1 MRWGHFSLCSLL
13 LGMPR
18 RQLVKMHGDIETL
31 EPLGIGSWEVRWFL
45 RPAGRV
51 QKKTA
56 GSRSESRT
64 RDLPRQRAQFKR
76 LAELGS
82 GRIVEPEVKPSP
94 ARPQRHLQASPRAG
108 GTNATSDK
116 VVHAFPG
123 GDVACTSDG
132 SMKSGQSTTSRL
144 EVWNLPRVR
153 CSEGATHGR

>member
-1 MRWGHFSLCSLL
+1 MCNRRIAVLLPTGTGVALTRAKIYVTEITFLRPPTICMRWGHFSLCSLL

-18 RQLVKMHGDIETL
+18 RQLFKMHGDIGTQ
-31 EPLGIGSWEVRWFL
+31 EPFGMESWEARCLL

-56 GSRSESRT
+56 GSRRENRT

-94 ARPQRHLQASPRAG
+94 ARPQRHLQASRRAG
-108 GTNATSDK
+108 R
-116 VVHAFPG
+116 H
-123 GDVACTSDG
+123 
-132 SMKSGQSTTSRL
+132 
-144 EVWNLPRVR
+144 
-153 CSEGATHGR
+153 

>member
-1 MRWGHFSLCSLL
+1 MCNRRIAVLLPTGTGVALTRAKIYVTEITFLRPPTICMRWGHFSLCSLL

-64 RDLPRQRAQFKR
+64 RDLPRQRAQ
-76 LAELGS
+76 
-82 GRIVEPEVKPSP
+82 
-94 ARPQRHLQASPRAG
+94 
-108 GTNATSDK
+108 
-116 VVHAFPG
+116 
-123 GDVACTSDG
+123 
-132 SMKSGQSTTSRL
+132 
-144 EVWNLPRVR
+144 
-153 CSEGATHGR
+153 